1 MHKIIKPGDDEQNQ
15 SATIPARELTRVI
28 HGVYHLNK
36 TFVFGFLY
44 DYSVVES
51 LGSGEMI
58 LSASVPAIL
67 VNIAPEDRHNI
78 YSSVWCS
85 IH

>member
-44 DYSVVES
+44 VPWSSLLAVEK
-51 LGSGEMI
+51 
-58 LSASVPAIL
+58 
-67 VNIAPEDRHNI
+67 
-78 YSSVWCS
+78 
-85 IH
+85 